1 MNVPQTYRYYVRS
14 PEPHALY
21 GFDLIEAAALT
32 AREYG
37 EGTFVV
43 DTMAQAYMPMLH
55 QVRDGELV
63 YAGFGGWDTGRFGL
77 ERDLIEAI
85 KKGHEAI
92 VQAFVAKG
100 ADVNG
105 CDSSGGPALHWAV
118 GGGKPEIIHLL
129 LKAGADTTTLDSHGL
144 TAAQVAQKRGRDD
157 LVKVLRKPESSR

>member
-1 MNVPQTYRYYVRS
+1 MDTPQSYRYYVRS
-14 PEPHALY
+14 PDARTLY
-21 GFDLIEAAALT
+21 GFDVFEAAALT

-37 EGTFVV
+37 EDTFVV

-55 QVRDGELV
+55 QVREGELV

-85 KKGHEAI
+85 KKGHVAI

-105 CDSSGGPALHWAV
+105 RDFKGGPALHWAV
-118 GGGKPEIIHLL
+118 GGGKSEIIRVLL
-129 LKAGADTTTLDSHGL
+129 TAHADTKALDSHGL
-144 TAAQVAQKRGRDD
+144 TAGEVAQKRGRDD
-157 LVKVLRKPESSR
+157 LVEVLRKSEFS